1 MLGNF
6 WYETQRSF
14 GCGVPFSARGGLAG
28 EGLIPRAPRRM
39 KQPRKDLL
47 REQLALAATTIEQQR
62 AELERLRAPWWRRIW
77 RKAA

>member
-1 MLGNF
+1 M
-6 WYETQRSF
+6 
-14 GCGVPFSARGGLAG
+14 ARMKTGD
-28 EGLIPRAPRRM
+28 LIPRAPRRM

>member
-1 MLGNF
+1 MK
-6 WYETQRSF
+6 TRD
-14 GCGVPFSARGGLAG
+14 
-28 EGLIPRAPRRM
+28 LIPREPRRM

-62 AELERLRAPWWRRIW
+62 AELERLRAQWWRRIW